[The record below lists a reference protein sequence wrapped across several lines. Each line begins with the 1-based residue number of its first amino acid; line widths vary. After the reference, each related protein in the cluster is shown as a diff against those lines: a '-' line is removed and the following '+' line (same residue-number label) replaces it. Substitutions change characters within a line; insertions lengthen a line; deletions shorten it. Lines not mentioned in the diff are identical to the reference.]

1 MIDSDVILLWMSL
14 MLVLLNV
21 TGVGEVRSKETVIYE
36 GFIRKKNSS
45 NVVSKAMDTLNIK
58 CKGCH
63 SIFISVIMPQVP
75 VSSCCVGSMTNF
87 NLQFG
92 VKFRTS
98 S

>member
-1 MIDSDVILLWMSL
+1 MIDNDVILIWMSL
-14 MLVLLNV
+14 MFVLLNV

-63 SIFISVIMPQVP
+63 SIFISVIIPHVP
-75 VSSCCVGSMTNF
+75 LSPCCVGSMTNF
-87 NLQFG
+87 ILQFRI
-92 VKFRTS
+92 KI
-98 S
+98 